1 MKRVNSTTE
10 KGGDSG
16 KGGRLLILPLTF
28 LRCGFEGSDV
38 SASDWEFRFPGVF
51 HRPHDNYTYD
61 TKSVLKILMLLRR
74 IHFIA
79 TQSYLL
85 SVLPS

>member
-1 MKRVNSTTE
+1 MNSATE

-16 KGGRLLILPLTF
+16 KGGRLLILPLT
-28 LRCGFEGSDV
+28 LLGCGFEGSDA
-38 SASDWEFRFPGVF
+38 SANDLEFGFPGVF
-51 HRPHDNYTYD
+51 HLPHNNYTND
-61 TKSVLKILMLLRR
+61 TKSVLKILMLLRC

-85 SVLPS
+85 SMLPS